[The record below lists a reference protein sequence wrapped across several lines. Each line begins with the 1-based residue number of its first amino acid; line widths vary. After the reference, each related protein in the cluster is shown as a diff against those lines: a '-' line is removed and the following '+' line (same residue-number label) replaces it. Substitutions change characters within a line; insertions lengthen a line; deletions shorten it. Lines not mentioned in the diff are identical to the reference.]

1 MNKKIQI
8 KLIEQWRNSLIQFIE
23 KNQNLNEKQI
33 ITKIEQKLTAL
44 ENVIKGKATI
54 KGTKKVK

>member
-54 KGTKKVK
+54 KGTKKVI